1 MKVPS
6 DLDALLIARPIVL
19 WVEDWLTKEYL
30 ARIWQPQDALFQI
43 LVAGGHDSVR
53 AVVRNL
59 RMHEEYKRIFGFQD
73 RDFGRS
79 NRSNWSPQTNIE
91 VYVGSR
97 LEIENYLLDWA
108 ALAGCTINQRFQRT
122 VEQIRQRAESYAGN
136 MVWWMAC
143 RQVIAGYHERL
154 FADFPDH
161 PSMGHVNSQAEAER
175 YIREQSWFQSFSAHS
190 QHILDP
196 GTLAADLGSA
206 HANQEACH
214 RTGNW
219 IEEFSGKEVFH
230 RLRGYL
236 VNEEDGEMDVNLAK
250 SIADWQV
257 QNSAVPQEL
266 LDLRD
271 ALRQRVGI

>member
-30 ARIWQPQDALFQI
+30 ARIWQPQDALFQV

-59 RMHEEYKRIFGFQD
+59 RIQDYRRVFGFRD

-79 NRSNWSPQTNIE
+79 NRSNWSRQTDIE

-108 ALAGCTINQRFQRT
+108 ALAGCTINQKFQRS
-122 VEQIRQRAESYAGN
+122 VDQVKQRAESCAGS
-136 MVWWMAC
+136 MIWWMAC

-161 PSMGHVNSQAEAER
+161 PSMGNVNTQADAER
-175 YIREQSWFQSFSAHS
+175 YIQEQSWFQSFSAHS

-196 GTLAADLGSA
+196 GSLAADLGSA
-206 HANQEACH
+206 HADQEDFH
-214 RTGNW
+214 QSGKW
-219 IEEFSGKEVFH
+219 IEEFSGKEIFRH
-230 RLRGYL
+230 LRGYL
-236 VNEEDGEMDVNLAK
+236 VNEDDGEADVNLAK
-250 SIADWQV
+250 SVADWQV
-257 QNSAVPQEL
+257 QNNSVPQEL
-266 LDLRD
+266 LELRD
-271 ALRQRVGI
+271 ALRRRVCI

>member
-6 DLDALLIARPIVL
+6 DLDALLSARPIVL

-59 RMHEEYKRIFGFQD
+59 RIHEYKRVFGFQD

-79 NRSNWSPQTNIE
+79 NQANWSRQTEIE

-108 ALAGCTINQRFQRT
+108 ALSGCAINQRFQRS
-122 VEQIRQRAESYAGN
+122 VEQIRQCAESYAKS
-136 MVWWMAC
+136 MIWWMAC

-154 FADFPDH
+154 FTDFPDH
-161 PSMGHVNSQAEAER
+161 PSLSHINNQADAER
-175 YIREQSWFQSFSAHS
+175 HIRAQSWFQSFSAHS
-190 QHILDP
+190 HHILDP
-196 GTLAADLGSA
+196 GSLAADLGSA
-206 HANQEACH
+206 HADQEDCH
-214 RTGNW
+214 QNGKW
-219 IEEFSGKEVFH
+219 IEEFSGKEMFH
-230 RLRGYL
+230 HLRGYL
-236 VNEEDGEMDVNLAK
+236 VNEENGEMDVNLAK

-257 QNSAVPQEL
+257 QNNAVPQEL
-266 LDLRD
+266 LDLKN